1 MIFKFLL
8 KHEKKNGHLTFL
20 EFENKRF
27 SYSTAHDKTVI
38 AVNTMTKYLD
48 RSKKMRILIQ
58 IPNSPELI
66 FTILACDAIR
76 SDHCIVSTDYNQS
89 ELEDII
95 KRFHFNVFIT
105 CKENLK
111 NFPEI
116 EVINYKSLFV
126 NQEKASDTDFIKE
139 YHDKE
144 ASSVIVLTTGTTGLP
159 KGAIYTWSQMINQV
173 KISEKLVNTR
183 WLLAYQLNHFAGLQ
197 VFLTTLCNGGTL
209 VVTSN
214 WDVEYLAKL
223 IGTKNIEYISATPTF
238 WRITLPILSKESKSY
253 NFVKQITMGGEAI
266 TSNILELSKQL
277 FPNANITQIFATTEM
292 GPVFSVKDEKIG
304 FPLDYVN
311 NPEKHDLIARIK
323 IEDGELFVKTPH
335 HMKTFYG
342 RKDNFTKDGWY
353 PTGDLVKIVGE
364 RVLFMGRKTETI
376 NVGGVKV
383 HPVEVE
389 EVIQTIEGIKIAKV
403 YGKSNPIT
411 GKIVV
416 ADIVVQPGFD
426 PLKVKKDIMK
436 QCNITLSRQKVPKMI
451 YIKEDID
458 ISNFKLVRRGK
469 NNE

>member
-1 MIFKFLL
+1 MIFDFLL
-8 KHEKKNGHLTFL
+8 KHEKKYGYLTFL
-20 EFENKRF
+20 DYEKERF
-27 SYSTAHDKTVI
+27 SYSAAYNETVI
-38 AVNTMTKYLD
+38 AINAITKTVDKNEKL
-48 RSKKMRILIQ
+48 RILIQ

-66 FTILACDAIR
+66 FTILACDAIK
-76 SDHCIVSTDYNQS
+76 SDHCIVSTDYNLS
-89 ELEDII
+89 ELEDVI

-105 CKENLK
+105 YKENME
-111 NFPEI
+111 NFSKI
-116 EVINYKSLFV
+116 EVVNYKSLFIK
-126 NQEKASDTDFIKE
+126 QEKALDKEFIKQ

-144 ASSVIVLTTGTTGLP
+144 TSSVIVLTTGTTGLP
-159 KGAIYTWSQMINQV
+159 KGAIYTWAEMINQV

-197 VFLTTLCNGGTL
+197 VFLTALCNGGTL
-209 VVTSN
+209 IISSN
-214 WDVEYLAKL
+214 WDVEYIAKL
-223 IGTKNIEYISATPTF
+223 IDTKNIEYISATPTF
-238 WRITLPILSKESKSY
+238 WRITLPILSKESRSY
-253 NFVKQITMGGEAI
+253 DFVKQITMGGEAI
-266 TSNILELSKQL
+266 TSNILALSKQL

-304 FPLDYVN
+304 FSLDYVN

-335 HMKTFYG
+335 HMKTYYG

-353 PTGDLVKIVGE
+353 PTGDLVKIVGD
-364 RVLFMGRKTETI
+364 RVLFLGRKTETI

-389 EVIQTIEGIKIAKV
+389 EVIQAIEGIKIAKV

-416 ADIVVQPGFD
+416 ADIVLQSGFD
-426 PLKVKKDIMK
+426 PNKVKKDIIK
-436 QCNITLSRQKVPKMI
+436 QCNKVLSRQKVPKMI

-458 ISNFKLVRRGK
+458 ISNFKLVRRGES
-469 NNE
+469 NE